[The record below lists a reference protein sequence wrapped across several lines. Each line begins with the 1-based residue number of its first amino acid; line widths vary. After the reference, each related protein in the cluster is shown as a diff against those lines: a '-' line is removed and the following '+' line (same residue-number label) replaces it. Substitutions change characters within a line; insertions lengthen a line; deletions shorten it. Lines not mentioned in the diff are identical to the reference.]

1 MECDKNVAPVA
12 GQAAHFLL
20 APLPIPCGGSCGG
33 AWSGGRSV
41 QGSGVVALQVPS
53 IKELPSCALM

>member
-20 APLPIPCGGSCGG
+20 APVPIPCVAPVEEPGGEGEQC
-33 AWSGGRSV
+33 R
-41 QGSGVVALQVPS
+41 ALVLWLYMAS
-53 IKELPSCALM
+53 NNC